1 MVSSLNFNH
10 SPIFCYIIMVVDQ
23 YGIKQI
29 YRSSALKQKSFFMP
43 MTIHEL
49 DENTI
54 SGLFSTLGGPLTAIT
69 DPSSDTI
76 NYYQFTDYSQ
86 ATAFFFRSERNFIA
100 QPKCDLNFTTTAQQG
115 FAYSVNDWQNVEIT
129 GQFFILKRPT
139 AVSSGTLALEARRG
153 AVGSSSPC
161 CSVSSY
167 GSSIVTSAQAD
178 LEGRVGLFKR
188 GHSDKTVL
196 LPFFLGSA
204 AGLSS
209 FYQKWFGFKFV
220 VRNVTVGTNEEVHV
234 EVYLSPSDQPSDL
247 ENWILV
253 YKQIDYKGRNWTN
266 IGTACSA
273 STPDQPVTWGSA
285 LSLFTGTAGMEYRF
299 KNLSIREI
307 ESFDEQVENPPG
319 GSDPGGDPTPEPP
332 DTEPPDVPTPPTPT
346 IIQKRLTIKRE
357 VLNNA
362 FCQCDGVP
370 DGGAPGGGGD
380 PGGGGTGGGGGGTGG
395 GGGGGG
401 AGSIDGAGGSGA
413 NGLPGSGIT
422 HGDGGVDGSGYA
434 SGGNGGNT
442 GTDGQDGGRV
452 GGGAGGRGSGSAPVN
467 GDPSA
472 GKVIIICP
480 PDSLS
485 ALTRYSDGPCC
496 PTSGCMEIALGAR
509 AYVTDGRNNAPCW
522 YGATDVGSIAANNG
536 RAFGIDYQGLR
547 VIFCGPIAG
556 LDGDTVGI
564 RGYLLNECSGI
575 GGMNYDQIVSYEVFD
590 AFMNDSTLPS
600 VSIDNRWTVSVALS
614 GITHTLL
621 GWSKNRL
628 WGRSTLHL
636 ERTDTHANVAN
647 LDYGGIW
654 IAPVS
659 EADGTIGDRV
669 YHHTSSTTIAVP
681 GSGAL
686 PTSWLGTGTFINLS
700 SQYGSGG
707 DRILYTIEEFTREW
721 GTEVG
726 VDDDALYTVVEDP
739 VFSDRFFVM
748 DGNKLCDY
756 TQVTHD
762 QFGNGHPVNVSGFT
776 VNDDASLMF
785 LNGFYMAPATGGAA
799 TILEIYEPGTEDYA
813 GWLVY
818 AFDSNTGRVC
828 IIGDG
833 IGSIFRTIDELETP
847 SPPITTS
854 FPSPLVQRYANTTLD
869 GVGPG
874 PMAVP
879 NSQADY

>member
-1 MVSSLNFNH
+1 
-10 SPIFCYIIMVVDQ
+10 
-23 YGIKQI
+23 
-29 YRSSALKQKSFFMP
+29 MP

-401 AGSIDGAGGSGA
+401 AGGSLRTIYNVTRTSSTGFSRMASVSSNRGDYFLRYGQIVDQPDSVFIGEIIGRIEVFIAEEDRPRGGSG
-413 NGLPGSGIT
+413 
-422 HGDGGVDGSGYA
+422 GGVHLRIRK
-434 SGGNGGNT
+434 
-442 GTDGQDGGRV
+442 GTDD
-452 GGGAGGRGSGSAPVN
+452 
-467 GDPSA
+467 
-472 GKVIIICP
+472 
-480 PDSLS
+480 
-485 ALTRYSDGPCC
+485 
-496 PTSGCMEIALGAR
+496 
-509 AYVTDGRNNAPCW
+509 
-522 YGATDVGSIAANNG
+522 SIAAE
-536 RAFGIDYQGLR
+536 LLP
-547 VIFCGPIAG
+547 VINEDDIHDAGNTFTFDLLSNTYPIA
-556 LDGDTVGI
+556 LNDKILFEYDG
-564 RGYLLNECSGI
+564 
-575 GGMNYDQIVSYEVFD
+575 GGS
-590 AFMNDSTLPS
+590 S
-600 VSIDNRWTVSVALS
+600 
-614 GITHTLL
+614 
-621 GWSKNRL
+621 
-628 WGRSTLHL
+628 
-636 ERTDTHANVAN
+636 
-647 LDYGGIW
+647 DYVKIF
-654 IAPVS
+654 
-659 EADGTIGDRV
+659 RR
-669 YHHTSSTTIAVP
+669 
-681 GSGAL
+681 
-686 PTSWLGTGTFINLS
+686 S
-700 SQYGSGG
+700 SQ
-707 DRILYTIEEFTREW
+707 
-721 GTEVG
+721 
-726 VDDDALYTVVEDP
+726 
-739 VFSDRFFVM
+739 
-748 DGNKLCDY
+748 
-756 TQVTHD
+756 
-762 QFGNGHPVNVSGFT
+762 
-776 VNDDASLMF
+776 
-785 LNGFYMAPATGGAA
+785 PATGSK
-799 TILEIYEPGTEDYA
+799 TVHRNNSQDA
-813 GWLVY
+813 GEYSTSNNDVCMRVY
-818 AFDSNTGRVC
+818 AISGTFSAD
-828 IIGDG
+828 
-833 IGSIFRTIDELETP
+833 
-847 SPPITTS
+847 TS
-854 FPSPLVQRYANTTLD
+854 DP
-869 GVGPG
+869 
-874 PMAVP
+874 
-879 NSQADY
+879 